1 LKRVGSAK
9 LWLVE
14 GMVPHF
20 REMVVL
26 GREIL
31 RALVD
36 AHGPSATVKRF
47 SSPHWLSA
55 LSCVLGFEWDTSGQ
69 TTVTLKAL
77 KIALRDSEIP
87 VRIIGGKGE
96 EMRWVSYEASRELRR
111 IGVEDTD
118 DLTWASKFSCSV
130 DDSALQDSYRV
141 YFHSM
146 IVDEEGTWAVV
157 NQGMNLEDRTA
168 RRYHWS
174 CDRKISIEEP
184 HASIFA
190 EKDQDLVLDLT
201 SPESSTT
208 RKTMIE
214 ILGDSPPSRL
224 KEDLAKA
231 KMILRG
237 QGLLDRE
244 FPLELA
250 ERLPDHLAPP
260 NNFDEETLRRAK
272 GVREFADLLTFRGV
286 GAATIRGLAYIS
298 CLIYGSE
305 ASWRDPAKFAYAHG
319 TKGGRPYPVDRH
331 AMTENARLLRDA
343 VLSSRLGEP
352 EKIQAIRRL
361 AALTSTKA

>member
-1 LKRVGSAK
+1 
-9 LWLVE
+9 
-14 GMVPHF
+14 MVPHF
-20 REMVVL
+20 REMVAL

-36 AHGPSATVKRF
+36 AHGPPETVKRF
-47 SSPHWLSA
+47 SNPYWLSA
-55 LSCVLGFEWDTSGQ
+55 LSCVLGFEWGTSGQ
-69 TTVTLKAL
+69 TTVTLRAL

-111 IGVEDTD
+111 IGLENIDE
-118 DLTWASKFSCSV
+118 LTWASKFSCSV

-141 YFHSM
+141 YFHSL
-146 IVDEEGTWAVV
+146 IVDEERTWAVV

-174 CDRKISIEEP
+174 CDRKISVEKP

-190 EKDQDLVLDLT
+190 DKDQDFVLDLT
-201 SPESSTT
+201 SPRSSTT

-244 FPLELA
+244 IPLGLA
-250 ERLPDHLAPP
+250 DRPPDHLAPP
-260 NNFDEETLRRAK
+260 KQLRRGDLKEGK
-272 GVREFADLLTFRGV
+272 GSAGLRRSSDHTRDGSGNYQGACIHLLSNLWLRSIMERPGQ
-286 GAATIRGLAYIS
+286 IRLRP
-298 CLIYGSE
+298 
-305 ASWRDPAKFAYAHG
+305 RDE
-319 TKGGRPYPVDRH
+319 GRKTLP
-331 AMTENARLLRDA
+331 
-343 VLSSRLGEP
+343 S
-352 EKIQAIRRL
+352 
-361 AALTSTKA
+361 